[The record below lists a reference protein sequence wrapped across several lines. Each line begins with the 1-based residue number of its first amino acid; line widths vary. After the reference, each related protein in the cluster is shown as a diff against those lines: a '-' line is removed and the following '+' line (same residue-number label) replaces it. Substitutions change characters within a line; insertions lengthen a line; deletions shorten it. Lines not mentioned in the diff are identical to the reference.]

1 MSKETK
7 LMTNNMTTYPI
18 IVNHELSSD
27 VFSDVFQKDNYSFTN
42 VFDGGSTLEESLE
55 RSLGKLQQAFIAGK
69 TKWVVTYSGGKDST
83 LLAVLAG
90 EILRRRLW
98 WSPQS
103 VDVVFS
109 DTLQEIPQMHKV
121 AMNFVAHIENLS
133 KSGLPITSHVTHPDW
148 SQTFWFL
155 ILGKGYPVPHR
166 RFWWCTERL
175 KVNPVKKILGKLG
188 QGEDVAV
195 LTGVR
200 FGESDRRDGRMKKA
214 ASCLG
219 EGECGQVL
227 EYQGALAPIAH
238 WRTCHVWDF
247 LALYAPLWGWPTEDV
262 VNLYGDSP
270 VRFGCWTC
278 TLVEKDRALEAVMAK
293 NGNGHLQGLAK
304 FRQRL
309 IDVTADPM
317 MRVVRPNNVPGKLKI
332 SVRRMLLNE
341 LLELQKEMGIQLIRP
356 EEIEAIQQYW
366 ENDTKGD
373 SY

>member
-1 MSKETK
+1 M
-7 LMTNNMTTYPI
+7 MTDPI
-18 IVNHELSSD
+18 TVGRISSLDVLSD
-27 VFSDVFQKDNYSFTN
+27 IFQKDNYSFSN

-98 WSPQS
+98 WSPHS

-109 DTLQEIPQMHKV
+109 DTLQEIPHMHNV
-121 AMNFVAHIENLS
+121 AMNFLAHIENLR
-133 KSGLPITSHVTHPDW
+133 KSGLPITAHVTRPDW

-175 KVNPVKKILGKLG
+175 KVNPVKKILGELG
-188 QGEDVAV
+188 QGDDVAV

-227 EYQGALAPIAH
+227 EYHGALAPIAH
-238 WRTCHVWDF
+238 WKTCHVWDF
-247 LALYAPLWGWPTEDV
+247 LALYAPLRGWPTEDV
-262 VNLYGDSP
+262 VTLYGDSP

-293 NGNGHLQGLAK
+293 DGNGHLQGLAK

-309 IDVTADPM
+309 IDVTTNPA
-317 MRVVRPNNVPGKLKI
+317 MRVVRPNNVPGKLKGG
-332 SVRRMLLNE
+332 VRRMLLHE
-341 LLELQKEMGIQLIRP
+341 LLELQKEMGIQLIRS